1 METEAQKVKQLA
13 QGQRAKL
20 EIPSSTFSLAAGPL
34 QTLKMLGSNRQ
45 AEEFSKMDKHQE
57 NLHLPPNPTL
67 GNT

>member
-13 QGQRAKL
+13 QGQRARL
-20 EIPSSTFSLAAGPL
+20 AFPSSTFSLAAGPL

-45 AEEFSKMDKHQE
+45 SEEFSETDKHQE
-57 NLHLPPNPTL
+57 NPHLPPNPTL